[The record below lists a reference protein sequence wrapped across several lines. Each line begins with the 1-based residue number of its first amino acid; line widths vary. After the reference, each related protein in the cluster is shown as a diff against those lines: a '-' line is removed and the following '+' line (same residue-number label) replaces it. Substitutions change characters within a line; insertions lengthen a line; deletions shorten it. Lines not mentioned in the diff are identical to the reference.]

1 MIVDNHVD
9 EPHRCGK
16 RWGKRVKRF
25 FGGQPAVLGEEIAPP
40 HSSVLVVPAS
50 AETGRTSPWSARI
63 AVYDAPAA
71 APRTEEVTAATEA
84 ELIEQIASR
93 VFTHARQE
101 GGEVPYTVIREVTEN
116 FIHADFREP
125 VVSILDGG
133 QTVRFADQGPGICD
147 KDRAVLPGF
156 TTATGCMKRVIRG
169 VGSGLPIVSDFLGFS
184 GGSLEIDDNLGY
196 GTVVTVRTAGQASAP
211 RHRDEEASLLQS
223 PHDEETPAHSFTGSQ
238 PLTTRQKQVLSL
250 VLELGEVGPTIVSKE
265 LSVALSTAYRD
276 LAYLEQG
283 GLIES
288 DASGKRVLTDEGS
301 SYLDSLFAQ

>member
-1 MIVDNHVD
+1 MG
-9 EPHRCGK
+9 EY
-16 RWGKRVKRF
+16 VKRF
-25 FGGQPAVLGEEIAPP
+25 FGGQPAVLGEDSASSHP
-40 HSSVLVVPAS
+40 SVLVVPGADRNTRS
-50 AETGRTSPWSARI
+50 SSWTARI
-63 AVYDAPAA
+63 AVYDSPAA
-71 APRTEEVTAATEA
+71 APRTEEVAASSEA

-93 VFTHARQE
+93 VFSHSRQE

-116 FIHADFREP
+116 FIHADFCEP

-133 QTVRFADQGPGICD
+133 QTIRFADQGPGICD

-156 TTATGCMKRVIRG
+156 TTATGRMKQVIRG

-196 GTVVTVRTAGQASAP
+196 GTVVTVRAAGPAP
-211 RHRDEEASLLQS
+211 APSRDLVESRPVGSLPEEEA
-223 PHDEETPAHSFTGSQ
+223 PAPPFAGFP

-276 LAYLEQG
+276 LAYLEHG

>member
-1 MIVDNHVD
+1 M
-9 EPHRCGK
+9 
-16 RWGKRVKRF
+16 
-25 FGGQPAVLGEEIAPP
+25 
-40 HSSVLVVPAS
+40 AS
-50 AETGRTSPWSARI
+50 DSDGVGRTLPWSARI

-71 APRTEEVTAATEA
+71 APRTEEVAAAAEA

-93 VFTHARQE
+93 VFTYARQA
-101 GGEVPYTVIREVTEN
+101 GGEVPYTIIREVTEN
-116 FIHADFREP
+116 LIHADFREP
-125 VVSILDGG
+125 VVSILDDGR
-133 QTVRFADQGPGICD
+133 TIRFADQGPGIHD
-147 KDRAVLPGF
+147 KDRALLPGF
-156 TTATGCMKRVIRG
+156 TTATGSMKRIIRG

-184 GGSLEIDDNLGY
+184 GGTLEIDDNLGY
-196 GTVVTVRTAGQASAP
+196 GAVVTVRIAGQTQTARQRSEDAP
-211 RHRDEEASLLQS
+211 VVHSLPDED
-223 PHDEETPAHSFTGSQ
+223 PPARSFAGLQ

-276 LAYLEQG
+276 LAYLEHS